1 MTSTPDATARSGALE
16 PTNETATDPPSPSP
30 VADVDALHAQIGDL
44 MRRNQELEA
53 AQPAGHH
60 WQGALRATT
69 AVILVILGAV
79 FVTAAVPA
87 IWGRNLVL
95 NTDRYVETLSP
106 LATDPGVQKAV
117 VKAVDEQFTSRVDV
131 SGAVQQVLP
140 PRAADLLSGPLAG
153 AASSLVN
160 NVATRFVESKAF
172 ATMWETMNR
181 VAHSALVA

>member
-1 MTSTPDATARSGALE
+1 MTETPAEANSAPPLDDA
-16 PTNETATDPPSPSP
+16 
-30 VADVDALHAQIGDL
+30 DALQRQLDEL
-44 MRRNQELEA
+44 QRRNEQLEA
-53 AQPAGHH
+53 SRPRGHG
-60 WQGALRATT
+60 WKGALRATT
-69 AVILVILGAV
+69 VVVLITLGAV

-131 SGAVQQVLP
+131 TGAVQQVLP

-153 AASSLVN
+153 A
-160 NVATRFVESKAF
+160 
-172 ATMWETMNR
+172 
-181 VAHSALVA
+181 